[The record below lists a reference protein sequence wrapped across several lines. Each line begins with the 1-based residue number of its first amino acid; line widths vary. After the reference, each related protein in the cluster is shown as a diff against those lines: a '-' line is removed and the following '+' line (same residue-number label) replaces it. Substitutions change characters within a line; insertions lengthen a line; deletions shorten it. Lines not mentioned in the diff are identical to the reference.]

1 MTDSLLFEWCGWAG
15 FILILIPL
23 VLLVRLL
30 VKRSRWSI
38 LRMTIV
44 ALTGVAIVSLWLHY
58 ADSIIAGGPMMMGG
72 KLGLWLSGK
81 CEEWTRSRRIS
92 FFINNPY
99 VREIV
104 KEKIVEEE
112 KPVPAKP
119 GKEPKVS
126 QNPRSSQAG
135 IQSRPSIHVV
145 PSDIAGDGFCKI
157 GPSHVS
163 IGGGGNCRSAEGSK
177 NRAVLVSTAAELD
190 SILEKYR

>member
-1 MTDSLLFEWCGWAG
+1 MTDSLLFEWCGGAG

-58 ADSIIAGGPMMMGG
+58 ADSIVAGGPMMMGG

-81 CEEWTRSRRIS
+81 CEEWAGSRRIS
-92 FFINNPY
+92 FFINKPY

-119 GKEPKVS
+119 GKEPKV
-126 QNPRSSQAG
+126 QSSRE
-135 IQSRPSIHVV
+135 SL
-145 PSDIAGDGFCKI
+145 SD
-157 GPSHVS
+157 
-163 IGGGGNCRSAEGSK
+163 
-177 NRAVLVSTAAELD
+177 
-190 SILEKYR
+190 